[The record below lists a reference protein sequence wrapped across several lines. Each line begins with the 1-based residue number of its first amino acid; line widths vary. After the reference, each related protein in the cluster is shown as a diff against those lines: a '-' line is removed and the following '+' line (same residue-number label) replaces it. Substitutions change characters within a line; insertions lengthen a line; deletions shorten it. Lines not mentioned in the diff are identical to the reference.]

1 MTYSITTEGS
11 KVIARALKCVD
22 EALNILRAEQ
32 RFNENTA
39 RPIEPRRYETYI
51 TEIGLLETCQ
61 RELMQRK
68 PSQAF
73 HSNTM
78 DLDIKL
84 VLQTVGSGAR

>member
-1 MTYSITTEGS
+1 MTYPTKTKGP

-32 RFNENTA
+32 NFNEDTA
-39 RPIEPRRYETYI
+39 RSIEPRRYETYI

-68 PSQAF
+68 PS
-73 HSNTM
+73 
-78 DLDIKL
+78 
-84 VLQTVGSGAR
+84 